1 MPPKNTLPVYD
12 RVYQNLFDDKDKTK
26 LSPKDFAV
34 KERLQAVFTKKLS
47 HPTIRDKE
55 LVAFI
60 METFGLSMAMAYHDI
75 SAVERIFGDV
85 RKANKEY
92 IRIIVTENMKQ
103 VIDIEVARIKQGIR
117 KDDNGRIVNYGDYST
132 KELIMALATLA
143 RVNNLDKEAP
153 DMPNWS
159 ELQPPVIEPT
169 DDVTVLDLEDIPDE
183 QVLAIRERYLGRQ
196 KLLQQRNDE
205 TA

>member
-1 MPPKNTLPVYD
+1 MPPKKTLPVYD

-26 LSPKDFAV
+26 LSPNDFAV

-47 HPTIRDKE
+47 HPTIGDRS
-55 LVAFI
+55 LVNFI
-60 METFGLSMAMAYHDI
+60 MESFGISMAMAYHDI
-75 SAVERIFGDV
+75 SAVERIIGNV
-85 RKANKEY
+85 RKSNKEH

-103 VIDIEVARIKQGIR
+103 VIDIELARINQGMTR
-117 KDDNGRIVNYGDYST
+117 DDNGKVTNYGDYST

-143 RVNNLDKEAP
+143 RVNNLEKEAP

-169 DDVTVLDLEDIPDE
+169 DDVTLLDLEDIPDE
-183 QVLAIRERYLGRQ
+183 QVLSIRERYLGRQ